1 MADIRTLKLALLA
14 DTKDFIQ
21 GLDKADKETRS
32 FSNKLDDA
40 LQKGAAA
47 FLAVG
52 AAAGAMAIKIGID
65 AVKAAIEDEKAQASL
80 AQTLRNTTQAT
91 EAQIAATEDFID
103 KTARATGVA
112 DDQLRPSLQRLLVS
126 TKNLTEAQ
134 KLQSLALDISAGT
147 GKDLLSVSDALAKA
161 SDGNFKALK
170 NLGVELKTNTTT
182 TKKLTV
188 SKKDLAEAE
197 LKTESASLR
206 LQSAQ
211 ERLSKAISKNGV
223 DSLEAKKAQ
232 NSLETA
238 QLAADKSSDKL
249 QNTLDKQ
256 GKTIKVT
263 KEETISFDEAVR
275 QLTENFAGQA
285 EIAANTFAG
294 RMGKLKVAIDEAKEQ
309 LGTALLPLLER
320 FAKFA
325 TDQLAPALQGLVD
338 GLTAK
343 GKQGLTRAFY
353 DAGTGAVTFGYDMD
367 NVQGQAYL
375 LGEQL
380 RRTTQLLV
388 DMLDKVTGAA
398 EGEGFKKLLTV
409 ITSVISGLERA
420 ISLYN
425 SLPDFGKLLINP
437 LGQLAPLAG
446 AAGQVPG
453 VIKGQGTTVNNYNIK
468 GAIDPQATARTIT
481 KVQNTANKT
490 TGIKP
495 FNFGFR

>member
-14 DTKDFIQ
+14 DTKNFID
-21 GLDKADKETRS
+21 GLDKADKETKT

-65 AVKAAIEDEKAQASL
+65 AVKAAVEDEKAQKSL
-80 AQTLRNTTQAT
+80 AITLKNTTKAT
-91 EAQIAATEDFID
+91 DAQVKSVEDYID

-112 DDQLRPSLQRLLVS
+112 DDQLRPSLDRLVRS
-126 TKNLTEAQ
+126 TQDVTKAQ
-134 KLQSLALDISAGT
+134 KLQQLALDIAAGT
-147 GKDLLSVSDALAKA
+147 GKDLATVTEALGKA
-161 SDGNFKALK
+161 YDGNLGALKRIGVPLDENIVKTKDFDAATKAL
-170 NLGVELKTNTTT
+170 
-182 TKKLTV
+182 
-188 SKKDLAEAE
+188 S
-197 LKTESASLR
+197 
-206 LQSAQ
+206 
-211 ERLSKAISKNGV
+211 
-223 DSLEAKKAQ
+223 
-232 NSLETA
+232 ET
-238 QLAADKSSDKL
+238 
-249 QNTLDKQ
+249 
-256 GKTIKVT
+256 
-263 KEETISFDEAVR
+263 
-275 QLTENFAGQA
+275 FAGQA
-285 EIAANTFAG
+285 DAAAETFAG
-294 RMGKLKVAIDEAKEQ
+294 RMARIKIAIDEAKEQ
-309 LGTALLPLLER
+309 LGQALLPLLER
-320 FAKFA
+320 FANFA
-325 TDQLAPALQGLVD
+325 TQQLAPALQGLVD

-343 GKQGLTRAFY
+343 GKQSLTRAFY

-437 LGQLAPLAG
+437 VGQLAPLAG

-468 GAIDPQATARTIT
+468 GSVDPQATARAIV
-481 KVQNTANKT
+481 KVQTTATKT

-495 FNFGFR
+495 FIPGR

>member
-14 DTKDFIQ
+14 DTKNFID
-21 GLDKADKETRS
+21 GLDKADRETKT

-65 AVKAAIEDEKAQASL
+65 AVKAAVEDEKAQKSL
-80 AQTLRNTTQAT
+80 AITLKNTTKAT
-91 EAQIAATEDFID
+91 DAQVKAVEDFID

-112 DDQLRPSLQRLLVS
+112 DDQLRPSLDRLLRS
-126 TKNLTEAQ
+126 TQDITKAQ
-134 KLQSLALDISAGT
+134 KLQTLALDISAGT
-147 GKDLLSVSDALAKA
+147 GKDLATVTEALGKA
-161 SDGNFKALK
+161 YDGNLGALKRIGVPLDENIIKTKDFDAATKAL
-170 NLGVELKTNTTT
+170 
-182 TKKLTV
+182 
-188 SKKDLAEAE
+188 S
-197 LKTESASLR
+197 
-206 LQSAQ
+206 
-211 ERLSKAISKNGV
+211 
-223 DSLEAKKAQ
+223 
-232 NSLETA
+232 ET
-238 QLAADKSSDKL
+238 
-249 QNTLDKQ
+249 
-256 GKTIKVT
+256 
-263 KEETISFDEAVR
+263 
-275 QLTENFAGQA
+275 FAGQA
-285 EIAANTFAG
+285 DAAAETFAG
-294 RMGKLKVAIDEAKEQ
+294 RMARIKIAIDEAKEQ
-309 LGTALLPLLER
+309 LGQALLPLLER

-325 TDQLAPALQGLVD
+325 TEQLAPALQGLVD
-338 GLTAK
+338 GLTRS
-343 GKQGLTRAFY
+343 GRQGLTRAFY

-380 RRTTQLLV
+380 RKTTEILG

-409 ITSVISGLERA
+409 ITSVIAGLERA
-420 ISLYN
+420 IELYN

-437 LGQLAPLAG
+437 VGQLAPLAG
-446 AAGQVPG
+446 AAGQIPSTVRG
-453 VIKGQGTTVNNYNIK
+453 GGTTVNNYNIK

>member
-14 DTKDFIQ
+14 DTKNFID
-21 GLDKADKETRS
+21 GLDKADRETKT

-65 AVKAAIEDEKAQASL
+65 AVKAAVEDEKAQKSL
-80 AQTLRNTTQAT
+80 AITLKNTTKAT
-91 EAQIAATEDFID
+91 DAQVKAVEDFID

-112 DDQLRPSLQRLLVS
+112 DDQLRPSLDRLLRS
-126 TKNLTEAQ
+126 TQDITKAQ
-134 KLQSLALDISAGT
+134 KLQTLALDISAGT
-147 GKDLLSVSDALAKA
+147 GKDLATVTEALGKA
-161 SDGNFKALK
+161 YDGNLGALKRIGVPLDENIIKTKDFDAATKAL
-170 NLGVELKTNTTT
+170 
-182 TKKLTV
+182 
-188 SKKDLAEAE
+188 S
-197 LKTESASLR
+197 
-206 LQSAQ
+206 
-211 ERLSKAISKNGV
+211 
-223 DSLEAKKAQ
+223 
-232 NSLETA
+232 ET
-238 QLAADKSSDKL
+238 
-249 QNTLDKQ
+249 
-256 GKTIKVT
+256 
-263 KEETISFDEAVR
+263 
-275 QLTENFAGQA
+275 FAGQA
-285 EIAANTFAG
+285 DAAAETFAG
-294 RMGKLKVAIDEAKEQ
+294 RMARIKIAIDEAKEQ
-309 LGTALLPLLER
+309 LGQALLPLLER

-325 TDQLAPALQGLVD
+325 TEQLAPALQGLVD
-338 GLTAK
+338 GLTRK
-343 GKQGLTRAFY
+343 GKQSLTRAFY

-380 RRTTQLLV
+380 RKTTEILG
-388 DMLDKVTGAA
+388 DMLNKVTGAA

-409 ITSVISGLERA
+409 ITSVIAGLEKA
-420 ISLYN
+420 IELYN

-437 LGQLAPLAG
+437 VGQLAPLAG
-446 AAGQVPG
+446 AAGQIPSTVRG
-453 VIKGQGTTVNNYNIK
+453 GGTTVNNYNIK

>member
-14 DTKDFIQ
+14 DTKNFID
-21 GLDKADKETRS
+21 GLDKADRETKT

-65 AVKAAIEDEKAQASL
+65 AVKAAVEDEKAQKSL
-80 AQTLRNTTQAT
+80 AITLKNTTKAT
-91 EAQIAATEDFID
+91 DAQVKAVEDFID

-112 DDQLRPSLQRLLVS
+112 DDQLRPSLDRLLRS
-126 TKNLTEAQ
+126 TQDITKAQ
-134 KLQSLALDISAGT
+134 KLQTLALDISAGT
-147 GKDLLSVSDALAKA
+147 GKDLATVTEALGKA
-161 SDGNFKALK
+161 YDGNLGALKRIGVPLDENIIKTKDFDAATKAL
-170 NLGVELKTNTTT
+170 
-182 TKKLTV
+182 
-188 SKKDLAEAE
+188 S
-197 LKTESASLR
+197 
-206 LQSAQ
+206 
-211 ERLSKAISKNGV
+211 
-223 DSLEAKKAQ
+223 
-232 NSLETA
+232 ET
-238 QLAADKSSDKL
+238 
-249 QNTLDKQ
+249 
-256 GKTIKVT
+256 
-263 KEETISFDEAVR
+263 
-275 QLTENFAGQA
+275 FAGQA
-285 EIAANTFAG
+285 DAAAETFAG
-294 RMGKLKVAIDEAKEQ
+294 RMARIKIAIDEAKEQ
-309 LGTALLPLLER
+309 LGQALLPLLER

-325 TDQLAPALQGLVD
+325 TEQLAPALQGLVD
-338 GLTAK
+338 GLTRS
-343 GKQGLTRAFY
+343 GRQGLTRAFY

-380 RRTTQLLV
+380 RKTTEILG

-420 ISLYN
+420 IELYN

-437 LGQLAPLAG
+437 VGQLAPLAG
-446 AAGQVPG
+446 AAGQIPSTVRG
-453 VIKGQGTTVNNYNIK
+453 GGTTVNNYNIK

>member
-14 DTKDFIQ
+14 DTKNFID
-21 GLDKADKETRS
+21 GLDKADRETKT

-65 AVKAAIEDEKAQASL
+65 AVKAAVEDEKAQKSL
-80 AQTLRNTTQAT
+80 AITLKNTTKAT
-91 EAQIAATEDFID
+91 DAQVKAVEDFID

-112 DDQLRPSLQRLLVS
+112 DDQLRPSLDRLLRS
-126 TKNLTEAQ
+126 TQDITKAQ
-134 KLQSLALDISAGT
+134 KLQTLALDISAGT
-147 GKDLLSVSDALAKA
+147 GKDLATVTEALGKA
-161 SDGNFKALK
+161 YDGNLGALKRIGVPLDENIIKTKDFDAATKAL
-170 NLGVELKTNTTT
+170 
-182 TKKLTV
+182 
-188 SKKDLAEAE
+188 S
-197 LKTESASLR
+197 
-206 LQSAQ
+206 
-211 ERLSKAISKNGV
+211 
-223 DSLEAKKAQ
+223 
-232 NSLETA
+232 ET
-238 QLAADKSSDKL
+238 
-249 QNTLDKQ
+249 
-256 GKTIKVT
+256 
-263 KEETISFDEAVR
+263 
-275 QLTENFAGQA
+275 FAGQA
-285 EIAANTFAG
+285 DAAAETFAG
-294 RMGKLKVAIDEAKEQ
+294 RMARIKIAIDEAKEQ
-309 LGTALLPLLER
+309 LGQALLPLLER

-325 TDQLAPALQGLVD
+325 TEQLAPALQGLVD
-338 GLTAK
+338 GLTRK
-343 GKQGLTRAFY
+343 GKQSLTRAFY

-380 RRTTQLLV
+380 RKTTEILG
-388 DMLDKVTGAA
+388 DMLDKVTCAA

-409 ITSVISGLERA
+409 ITSVIAGLEKA
-420 ISLYN
+420 IELYN

-437 LGQLAPLAG
+437 VGQLAPLAG
-446 AAGQVPG
+446 AAGQIPSTVRG
-453 VIKGQGTTVNNYNIK
+453 GGTTVNNYNIK

>member
-14 DTKDFIQ
+14 DTKNFID
-21 GLDKADKETRS
+21 GLDKADKETKT
-32 FSNKLDDA
+32 FSNKLDNA

-65 AVKAAIEDEKAQASL
+65 AVKAAVEDEKAQKSL
-80 AQTLRNTTQAT
+80 AITLKNTTKAT
-91 EAQIAATEDFID
+91 DAQVKSVEDYID
-103 KTARATGVA
+103 KTARASGVA
-112 DDQLRPSLQRLLVS
+112 DDVLRPSLDRLLRS
-126 TKNLTEAQ
+126 TSDITKAQ
-134 KLQSLALDISAGT
+134 KLQTLALDIAAGT
-147 GKDLLSVSDALAKA
+147 GKDLATVTEALGKA
-161 SDGNFKALK
+161 YDGNLGALKRIGVPLDENIVKTKDFDAATKAL
-170 NLGVELKTNTTT
+170 
-182 TKKLTV
+182 
-188 SKKDLAEAE
+188 S
-197 LKTESASLR
+197 
-206 LQSAQ
+206 
-211 ERLSKAISKNGV
+211 
-223 DSLEAKKAQ
+223 
-232 NSLETA
+232 ET
-238 QLAADKSSDKL
+238 
-249 QNTLDKQ
+249 
-256 GKTIKVT
+256 
-263 KEETISFDEAVR
+263 
-275 QLTENFAGQA
+275 FAGQA
-285 EIAANTFAG
+285 AAAAETFAG
-294 RMGKLKVAIDEAKEQ
+294 RMARIKIAIDEAKEQ
-309 LGTALLPLLER
+309 LGQALLPLLER
-320 FAKFA
+320 FARFA
-325 TDQLAPALQGLVD
+325 TEQLAPALQGLVD

-343 GKQGLTRAFY
+343 GKQSLTRAFY

-380 RRTTQLLV
+380 RKTTQLLV

-437 LGQLAPLAG
+437 VGQLAPLAG

-468 GAIDPQATARTIT
+468 GSVDPQATARAIV
-481 KVQNTANKT
+481 KVQTTATKT

-495 FNFGFR
+495 FIPGR

>member
-14 DTKDFIQ
+14 DTKNFID
-21 GLDKADKETRS
+21 GLDKADRETKT

-65 AVKAAIEDEKAQASL
+65 AVKAAVEDEKAQKSL
-80 AQTLRNTTQAT
+80 AITLKNTTKAT
-91 EAQIAATEDFID
+91 DAQVKAVEDFID

-112 DDQLRPSLQRLLVS
+112 DDQLRPSLDRLLRS
-126 TKNLTEAQ
+126 TQDITKAQ
-134 KLQSLALDISAGT
+134 KLQTLALDISAGT
-147 GKDLLSVSDALAKA
+147 GKDLATVTEALGKA
-161 SDGNFKALK
+161 YDGNLGALKRIGVPLDENIIKTKDFDAATKAL
-170 NLGVELKTNTTT
+170 
-182 TKKLTV
+182 
-188 SKKDLAEAE
+188 S
-197 LKTESASLR
+197 
-206 LQSAQ
+206 
-211 ERLSKAISKNGV
+211 
-223 DSLEAKKAQ
+223 
-232 NSLETA
+232 ET
-238 QLAADKSSDKL
+238 
-249 QNTLDKQ
+249 
-256 GKTIKVT
+256 
-263 KEETISFDEAVR
+263 
-275 QLTENFAGQA
+275 FAGQA
-285 EIAANTFAG
+285 DAAAETFAG
-294 RMGKLKVAIDEAKEQ
+294 RMARIKIAIDEAKEQ
-309 LGTALLPLLER
+309 LGQALLPLLER

-325 TDQLAPALQGLVD
+325 TEQLAPALQGLVD
-338 GLTAK
+338 GLTRS
-343 GKQGLTRAFY
+343 GRQGLTRAFY

-380 RRTTQLLV
+380 RKTTEILG

-409 ITSVISGLERA
+409 ITSVIAGLERA
-420 ISLYN
+420 IELYN

-437 LGQLAPLAG
+437 VGQLAPLAG
-446 AAGQVPG
+446 AASQIPSTVRGG
-453 VIKGQGTTVNNYNIK
+453 GTTVNNYNIK

>member
-14 DTKDFIQ
+14 DTKNFID
-21 GLDKADKETRS
+21 GLDKADKETKT

-65 AVKAAIEDEKAQASL
+65 AVKAAVEDEKAQKSL
-80 AQTLRNTTQAT
+80 AITLKNTTKAT
-91 EAQIAATEDFID
+91 DAQVKAVEDYID
-103 KTARATGVA
+103 KTARASGTA
-112 DDQLRPSLQRLLVS
+112 DDVLRPSLDRLLRS
-126 TKNLTEAQ
+126 TQDITKAQ
-134 KLQSLALDISAGT
+134 KLQTLALDIAAGT
-147 GKDLLSVSDALAKA
+147 GKDLATVTEALGKA
-161 SDGNFKALK
+161 YDGNLGALKRIGVPLDENIVKTKDFDAATKAL
-170 NLGVELKTNTTT
+170 
-182 TKKLTV
+182 
-188 SKKDLAEAE
+188 S
-197 LKTESASLR
+197 
-206 LQSAQ
+206 
-211 ERLSKAISKNGV
+211 
-223 DSLEAKKAQ
+223 
-232 NSLETA
+232 ET
-238 QLAADKSSDKL
+238 
-249 QNTLDKQ
+249 
-256 GKTIKVT
+256 
-263 KEETISFDEAVR
+263 
-275 QLTENFAGQA
+275 FAGQA
-285 EIAANTFAG
+285 AAAAETFAG
-294 RMGKLKVAIDEAKEQ
+294 RMARIKIAIDESKEQ
-309 LGTALLPLLER
+309 LGQALLPLLER

-343 GKQGLTRAFY
+343 GKQSLTRAFY

-437 LGQLAPLAG
+437 VGQLAPLAG
-446 AAGQVPG
+446 AAGQVPSVLKNQKPTV
-453 VIKGQGTTVNNYNIK
+453 VITNNFKGPVDQQSFARQTVK
-468 GAIDPQATARTIT
+468 SL
-481 KVQNTANKT
+481 NTATNT
-490 TGIKP
+490 SGLRA
-495 FNFGFR
+495 FAN

>member
-14 DTKDFIQ
+14 DTKNFID
-21 GLDKADKETRS
+21 GLDKADRETKT

-65 AVKAAIEDEKAQASL
+65 AVKAAVEDEKAQKSL
-80 AQTLRNTTQAT
+80 AITLRNTTKAT
-91 EAQIAATEDFID
+91 DAQVKSVEDYID
-103 KTARATGVA
+103 KTARASGIA
-112 DDQLRPSLQRLLVS
+112 DDVLRPSLDRLLRS
-126 TKNLTEAQ
+126 TSDITKAQ
-134 KLQSLALDISAGT
+134 KLQTLALDIAAGT
-147 GKDLLSVSDALAKA
+147 GKDLATVTEALGKA
-161 SDGNFKALK
+161 YDGNLGALKRIGIPLDENIIKTKDFDAATKAL
-170 NLGVELKTNTTT
+170 
-182 TKKLTV
+182 
-188 SKKDLAEAE
+188 S
-197 LKTESASLR
+197 
-206 LQSAQ
+206 
-211 ERLSKAISKNGV
+211 
-223 DSLEAKKAQ
+223 
-232 NSLETA
+232 ET
-238 QLAADKSSDKL
+238 
-249 QNTLDKQ
+249 
-256 GKTIKVT
+256 
-263 KEETISFDEAVR
+263 
-275 QLTENFAGQA
+275 FAGQA
-285 EIAANTFAG
+285 AAAAETFAG
-294 RMGKLKVAIDEAKEQ
+294 RMARIKIAIDESKEQ
-309 LGTALLPLLER
+309 LGQALLHLLER

-343 GKQGLTRAFY
+343 GKQSLTRAFY

-380 RRTTQLLV
+380 RKTTQLLV

-446 AAGQVPG
+446 KTGSLGNLGGFAAKPS
-453 VIKGQGTTVNNYNIK
+453 IVNNYNIK
-468 GAIDPQATARTIT
+468 GAIDPQATARTLV
-481 KVQNTANKT
+481 KVQNTALKT
-490 TGIKP
+490 TGIRVGP
-495 FNFGFR
+495 GRA

>member
-14 DTKDFIQ
+14 DTKNFID
-21 GLDKADKETRS
+21 GLDKADRETKT

-65 AVKAAIEDEKAQASL
+65 AVKAAVEDEKAQKSL
-80 AQTLRNTTQAT
+80 AITLKNTTKAT
-91 EAQIAATEDFID
+91 DAQVKAVEDFID

-112 DDQLRPSLQRLLVS
+112 DDQLRPSLDRLLRS
-126 TKNLTEAQ
+126 TQDITKAQ
-134 KLQSLALDISAGT
+134 KLQTLALDISAGT
-147 GKDLLSVSDALAKA
+147 GKDLATVTEALGKA
-161 SDGNFKALK
+161 YDGNLGALKRIGVPLDENIIKTKNFDAATKAL
-170 NLGVELKTNTTT
+170 
-182 TKKLTV
+182 
-188 SKKDLAEAE
+188 S
-197 LKTESASLR
+197 
-206 LQSAQ
+206 
-211 ERLSKAISKNGV
+211 
-223 DSLEAKKAQ
+223 
-232 NSLETA
+232 ET
-238 QLAADKSSDKL
+238 
-249 QNTLDKQ
+249 
-256 GKTIKVT
+256 
-263 KEETISFDEAVR
+263 
-275 QLTENFAGQA
+275 FAGQA
-285 EIAANTFAG
+285 DAAAETFAG
-294 RMGKLKVAIDEAKEQ
+294 RMARIKIAIDEAKEQ
-309 LGTALLPLLER
+309 LGQALLPLLER

-325 TDQLAPALQGLVD
+325 TEQLAPALQGLVD
-338 GLTAK
+338 GLTRK
-343 GKQGLTRAFY
+343 GKQSLTRAFY

-380 RRTTQLLV
+380 RKTTEILG

-409 ITSVISGLERA
+409 ITSVIAGLEKA
-420 ISLYN
+420 IELYN

-437 LGQLAPLAG
+437 VGQLAPLAG
-446 AAGQVPG
+446 AAGQIPSTVRG
-453 VIKGQGTTVNNYNIK
+453 GGTTVNNYNIK